1 MKISIDDIKRIIEYK
16 KKRLEYLAQP
26 ENWIRYTKNMEC
38 GEEREFKQ
46 SCIDD
51 EIIIEALEK
60 RIQKK
65 VTEKDEEIGS
75 EHHDYYLS
83 FICPACNESI
93 YGQPYRPNYCKH
105 CGQALIWDDHPTEKG
120 GEDDA

>member
-1 MKISIDDIKRIIEYK
+1 MKISKDDIKRIIEYK

-51 EIIIEALEK
+51 EIIIEALE
-60 RIQKK
+60 RMLQ
-65 VTEKDEEIGS
+65 
-75 EHHDYYLS
+75 
-83 FICPACNESI
+83 
-93 YGQPYRPNYCKH
+93 
-105 CGQALIWDDHPTEKG
+105 DHPTEKG
-120 GEDDA
+120 GEQE